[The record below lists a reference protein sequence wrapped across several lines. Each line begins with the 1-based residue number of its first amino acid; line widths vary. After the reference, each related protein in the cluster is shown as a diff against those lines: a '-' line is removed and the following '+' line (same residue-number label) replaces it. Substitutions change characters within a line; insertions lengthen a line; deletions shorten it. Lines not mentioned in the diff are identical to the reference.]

1 MERYP
6 ITNHL
11 SMSKLNLEKNR
22 DLEFIK
28 QLEKDDLICG
38 DNGYLWQE
46 TYFFE
51 NQNYLQYD
59 DIYNSPYLLYHYE
72 IPIGYLEISKIYE
85 TFKKS
90 FVFLSYAL
98 LQEARGHGYMKAILE
113 NISNDILLDR
123 VNNIREVIL
132 MIQPQNI
139 ASQKVAMQAGF
150 FCDEKEQKIEES
162 LTYKKKERAYLL
174 PFKL

>member
-59 DIYNSPYLLYHYE
+59 DIYDSNW
-72 IPIGYLEISKIYE
+72 IS
-85 TFKKS
+85 
-90 FVFLSYAL
+90 
-98 LQEARGHGYMKAILE
+98 
-113 NISNDILLDR
+113 
-123 VNNIREVIL
+123 
-132 MIQPQNI
+132 
-139 ASQKVAMQAGF
+139 
-150 FCDEKEQKIEES
+150 
-162 LTYKKKERAYLL
+162 
-174 PFKL
+174 